1 MRQLYGAFG
10 PLADRKPIGE
20 VGDLA
25 CPWKDYSRRD
35 EYGEI
40 VEVRPAK
47 VQDPYYCYVLY
58 VYKIKF
64 KDGET
69 HVYKTGNCTVKKR
82 TNDETEKI

>member
-25 CPWKDYSRRD
+25 CPWKDYSRCH

-47 VQDPYYCYVLY
+47 VQDPCYCYVLY